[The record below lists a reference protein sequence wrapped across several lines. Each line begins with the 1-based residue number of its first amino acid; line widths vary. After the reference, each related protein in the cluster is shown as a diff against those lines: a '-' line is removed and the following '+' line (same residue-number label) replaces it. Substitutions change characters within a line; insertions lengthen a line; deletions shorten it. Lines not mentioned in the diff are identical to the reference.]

1 MNRPTLSLKKSTAPT
16 GQVQKNNAGAKPADK
31 PKAAATPKLPPFLE
45 VLVKQFPLAFNLN
58 DRKPLKIGIAQDI
71 AANFVG
77 DSSFSNNALK
87 KALRYYVNGKG
98 YLLAMVNGTT
108 RIDLDGNVAGEIN
121 LEDKLHT
128 EKILAVKCRG
138 STPAIE
144 PWV

>member
-1 MNRPTLSLKKSTAPT
+1 MNRPTLSLKNSTAS
-16 GQVQKNNAGAKPADK
+16 VCKAQKNNGEAQPSGK

-71 AANFVG
+71 SAALVG

-87 KALRYYVNGKG
+87 KTLRYYVMGKG
-98 YLLAMVNGTT
+98 YLLAMVNSTD
-108 RIDLDGNVAGEIN
+108 RIDLEGNVAGEISP
-121 LEDKLHT
+121 EDKLHA
-128 EKILAVKCRG
+128 EICLAVKCRG
-138 STPAIE
+138 ITPATE